1 MVWEDEPATMAE
13 RTEDATYALEALGN
27 EIRMS
32 ILRELADA
40 DGSLSFTELRKRV
53 GLRDTGKFNYLLTK
67 LCEYFVRQTETGY
80 ELGHAGTR
88 VIAAVVPTA
97 TVDGNEANEGNSCPV
112 CGDENCE
119 KLFHVHLTPP
129 WA

>member
-1 MVWEDEPATMAE
+1 MDDA
-13 RTEDATYALEALGN
+13 DATDALEVLGN
-27 EIRMS
+27 EIRMA

-40 DGSLSFTELRKRV
+40 DEPLAFSTLRERV
-53 GLRDTGKFNYLLTK
+53 GVRDTGKFNYHLSR
-67 LCEYFVRQTETGY
+67 LCEYYVRQTELGY

-88 VIAAVVPTA
+88 VVSAADPERAPSRTDGGSA
-97 TVDGNEANEGNSCPV
+97 TGDSCPV
-112 CGDENCE
+112 CGEADCE